1 MLRCDFFLLR
11 GRAAAWFKALKL
23 LKMAGN
29 GAQHAQAKGAKP
41 RPWIQK
47 GLFNSDPR
55 TRPSAK
61 INRLVWLTGPKRVVV
76 VTGQNVSM
84 AESYATSGSQSWAP
98 VRSGAI
104 RSTAG
109 RYAPDGGKMCCI
121 STADTS
127 SIRVVHPFG

>member
-1 MLRCDFFLLR
+1 MLRCDFFLLP

-55 TRPSAK
+55 TRPSA
-61 INRLVWLTGPKRVVV
+61 
-76 VTGQNVSM
+76 
-84 AESYATSGSQSWAP
+84 
-98 VRSGAI
+98 RSIA
-104 RSTAG
+104 
-109 RYAPDGGKMCCI
+109 
-121 STADTS
+121 
-127 SIRVVHPFG
+127 